1 MSSFELKPLIPRAS
15 MLYKVSITP
24 SIIFRLDTTP
34 EFCTRGTRHF
44 LRNAREASVRAS
56 RSAPRA
62 NRTTWRRSAC
72 RAQRVHADR
81 SQNHALATRNKQKVA
96 MGVHAAVQAAPI
108 SPRRCPWH
116 PKKGG
121 PFRLTVIAS
130 AAVHVAACRIE
141 CRLSTLRTHS
151 ARAKAVRSGCVSGIG
166 RERARTAWLGHAT
179 QCRAKLARGRGNETE
194 ETPTPGWPRSRALAR
209 RRRAKGEERAC

>member
-81 SQNHALATRNKQKVA
+81 SQNHALATRNKQNVA

-108 SPRRCPWH
+108 SPRRCLWH

-121 PFRLTVIAS
+121 PFGLTAIAS
-130 AAVHVAACRIE
+130 AAVQHHPMPHRMPA
-141 CRLSTLRTHS
+141 LDS
-151 ARAKAVRSGCVSGIG
+151 AHTQ
-166 RERARTAWLGHAT
+166 RARKSCQVRLCVGH
-179 QCRAKLARGRGNETE
+179 RA
-194 ETPTPGWPRSRALAR
+194 
-209 RRRAKGEERAC
+209 